1 MPIVQDADLAD
12 GKFTVRLGF
21 AVRCMI
27 YHNFESVLHGFPIV
41 TYTQNTS
48 WDAAKHEVVGQ
59 RWADLSEFG
68 YGVALIN
75 DCKYGHSV
83 THRNI
88 LNLSLLMYLESL
100 PRVPNLCL
108 SWLISPGLSWSP

>member
-21 AVRCMI
+21 AVRCICMI

-83 THRNI
+83 THRNV
-88 LNLSLLMYLESL
+88 LNLSLLRAPKVFGWLSTISL
-100 PRVPNLCL
+100 
-108 SWLISPGLSWSP
+108 